1 MTVNMIQKFTCS
13 DGFIPTL
20 FIHGSKSYKREKL
33 RQIFQKDSFFFT
45 KQLSPEIWG
54 TLLFKR
60 PSQSNILGVGFL
72 TKNLIALSPFLNR
85 TSKFFTKNHNNIQ
98 PFTNFLL
105 QQYDKYE
112 MCQSFALLRRYSPLE
127 YSRMLCMLSADI
139 IHVGP
144 YFSHLQQCTI
154 HTGQVLRSK
163 GSHYEEKLRSG
174 KAFDQ

>member
-85 TSKFFTKNHNNIQ
+85 TSNFFYQK
-98 PFTNFLL
+98 P
-105 QQYDKYE
+105 QQYTTIHQFSPVAIWKTWNVSE
-112 MCQSFALLRRYSPLE
+112 FALLRRYSPLE

-144 YFSHLQQCTI
+144 YFSHL
-154 HTGQVLRSK
+154 
-163 GSHYEEKLRSG
+163 
-174 KAFDQ
+174 